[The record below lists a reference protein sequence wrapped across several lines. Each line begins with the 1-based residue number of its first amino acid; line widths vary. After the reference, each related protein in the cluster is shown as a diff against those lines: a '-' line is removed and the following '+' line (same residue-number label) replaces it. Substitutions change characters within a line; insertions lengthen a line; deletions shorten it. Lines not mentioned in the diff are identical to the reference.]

1 MKSRLIFSC
10 CLALIVCLPIPAI
23 GQSPTSGLV
32 LEGGEGLGTGQHIVF
47 VTGEEYY
54 RSEEGMSMFAK
65 IMSRHHGFKCTVLFA
80 TDPATGYINPNQ
92 VGSIPGLAVL
102 KNADLMVIFARFR
115 ELSDADMKH
124 IADYVDAGKPVFGI
138 RNATHAFRYSATS
151 TSPYKDWSFRS
162 KEWPGGFGQQI
173 LGDTWVA
180 HYGKFQKESTRADV
194 NPKHRKHP
202 VLRGVGDTIFVHTDV
217 NSVVRLKPDDLV
229 LFNGRVLS
237 GLNPTDPLVT
247 DKRKGVRMPWAWF
260 RNYTAPS
267 GKKGRSFTTTAGASL
282 DFLNEDLRRLM
293 VNAML
298 LLTGHEKEIPEKTN
312 VDFVDP
318 YLPRPTGSHSDAEW
332 GKAKLSAKS
341 YASPFGFVSLFNGR
355 DLTGWEGDPK
365 LWKVEGGIVIG
376 TCDGPDS
383 LKHNSFL
390 VWNGGKVKDFELRA
404 TLRVIGDNNSGIQY
418 RSRELP
424 EVGPWVISGYQCD
437 VHPAI
442 EHTGMTYEEKGRGIF
457 GLNGRNVMLDR
468 EGGRWLLSEHDPVKV
483 DISQWNEFTVI
494 ARGNHL
500 IHKVNG
506 QVTSEMI
513 DHHEQGRA
521 LSGLLAIQLHRG
533 NPNRVQIKDVRIKT
547 FTDGELLPFN
557 PSKLPEGAQK
567 IDRPRTNRPQGTG
580 PVRPPA
586 KKK

>member
-1 MKSRLIFSC
+1 MKAQRCILF
-10 CLALIVCLPIPAI
+10 CLVLLAAL
-23 GQSPTSGLV
+23 GSQSLQAANKSESPGLV
-32 LEGGEGLGTGQHIVF
+32 LEGGEGLGKGQHIVF

-80 TDPATGYINPNQ
+80 TDPATGFINPNQ
-92 VGSIPGLAVL
+92 AQSIPGLAAL
-102 KNADLMVIFARFR
+102 KEADLMVIFARFR
-115 ELSDADMKH
+115 ELPDADMKY
-124 IADYVDAGKPVFGI
+124 IVDYVDAGKPVFGI
-138 RNATHAFRYSATS
+138 RNATHAFRYSAKS
-151 TSPYKDWSFRS
+151 TSPYKNWSFRD

-194 NPKHRKHP
+194 NPKQQDHP
-202 VLRGVGDTIFVHTDV
+202 VLRGVADTMFVHTDV
-217 NSVVRLKPDDLV
+217 NSVVRLKPNDVV

-267 GKKGRSFTTTAGASL
+267 GNMGRSFTTTAGASL

-293 VNAML
+293 ANAML
-298 LLTGHEKEIPEKTN
+298 SLTGHEEQIPEKTN

-318 YLPRPTGSHSDAEW
+318 ILPKPTGSHSDAEW
-332 GKAKLSAKS
+332 AKTKLTAKS
-341 YASPFGFVSLFNGR
+341 FASKSGFVSLFNGK
-355 DLTGWEGDPK
+355 DLTGWEGDPE
-365 LWKVEGGIVIG
+365 LWKIENGIVIA

-390 VWNGGKVKDFELRA
+390 IWRGGKVKDFELRA
-404 TLRVIGDNNSGIQY
+404 TLRVVGDNNSGIQY

-424 EVGPWVISGYQCD
+424 EIAPWVISGYQCD

-442 EHTGMTYEEKGRGIF
+442 EHNGMTYEEKGRGIF
-457 GLNGRNVMLDR
+457 GLNGKNVMLDR
-468 EGGRWLLSEHDPVKV
+468 KGARWLLAEHEPVAV
-483 DISQWNEFTVI
+483 DVSQWNEYTVI

-506 QVTSEMI
+506 KVTSELT

-533 NPNRVQIKDVRIKT
+533 NPNSVQIKDLKIKT
-547 FTDGELLPFN
+547 LHGGKLLPFD
-557 PSKLPEGAQK
+557 PSNLPAGAKQ
-567 IDRPRTNRPQGTG
+567 IDRPRTTRPQGVG
-580 PVRPPA
+580 KRN
-586 KKK
+586 